1 MYLKRC
7 IAGGLAVAM
16 LALPACVLAS
26 QPEPTPNA
34 SGGPVLPPPATR
46 AEAPSAAGPAAGTGM
61 PLDLGAPAAAD
72 QLDSTRGGTEL
83 VAAGGTLSGAVSGNA
98 ATQVAT
104 GNNVIQSGS
113 LANATG
119 LPVVIQNS
127 GANVLIQSATV
138 INLQL
143 K

>member
-7 IAGGLAVAM
+7 IAGGLGVAM
-16 LALPACVLAS
+16 LALPACVLAG
-26 QPEPTPNA
+26 QAEPTPNA
-34 SGGPVLPPPATR
+34 SGSALLPPPTR
-46 AEAPSAAGPAAGTGM
+46 AEAPGAAGPAAGTGM
-61 PLDLGAPAAAD
+61 PLELGAPAAAG
-72 QLDSTRGGTEL
+72 QLDSTRGGTEI

>member
-7 IAGGLAVAM
+7 IAGGLGVAM

-26 QPEPTPNA
+26 QPGPAPNA
-34 SGGPVLPPPATR
+34 VGGAVLPPPIVR
-46 AEAPSAAGPAAGTGM
+46 AGAPGAAGPASDTDV
-61 PLDLGAPAAAD
+61 PPELGVPAAAG

-83 VAAGGTLSGAVSGNA
+83 VAAAGTLSGAVSGNA